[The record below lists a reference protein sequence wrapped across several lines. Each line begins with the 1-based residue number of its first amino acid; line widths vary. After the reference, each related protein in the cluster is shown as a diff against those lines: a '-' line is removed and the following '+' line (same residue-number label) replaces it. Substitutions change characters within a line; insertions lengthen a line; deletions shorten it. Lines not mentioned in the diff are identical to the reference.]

1 MNCNSEQL
9 NQLKESFTEAGATIS
24 VVTGGSK
31 LFSSDEMNDR
41 IIFLSRG
48 QARIIDASS
57 IFGNQTICCVESPQ
71 IFGLS
76 RLFNMPYIELIRA
89 STECEILTL
98 DVEYIKEKSRSLLER
113 IFHSS
118 LDQSEWPFLYSAIK
132 QRFKNETPNIDRGI
146 DFELDSKV
154 LESIEE
160 LKSLEGEIN
169 ENNYPL
175 VYIDMD
181 KSGFTYGQIISPEIC
196 NLSFN
201 NIEWPRILL
210 FKPNPA
216 RIAHQ
221 TTSIQREKKV
231 EIKDVIKKKEN
242 DLIDSLDS
250 KQKSNNEVIKE
261 FLSSPESP
269 SDGFNYI
276 RVKTRRDSFYSCL
289 QMLND
294 YFNLP
299 PRVDALQRAADYL
312 EARESTWSS
321 DILNILDKFGLA
333 VRLVKIDMKRPLNLP
348 TPALWI
354 SKQGHCKLITSKTT
368 RSINLID
375 PIEGRKCLNFNQAF
389 QLFNESQEIV
399 SVDIGLHTPTKK
411 FDIFWLLPYVRRYR
425 TQLVEVFAASFLNQ
439 IFALATPLLFQQ
451 IIDRVISKG
460 ASDALMPLAILML
473 ICALLE
479 VTFSSLRTFQFVE
492 VSNRIDIGV
501 GSAIVS
507 RLLRLNARFFD
518 TRPVGELSS
527 RMGELTNIRNFLTGT
542 ALTVV
547 LDAIFSLLY
556 FSVMMYYSVI
566 LTLIIF
572 LTIPP
577 LMLVTIGIT
586 PITQKLI
593 RRRAEAASRTQS
605 LLVEILGGIQTVKL
619 QNAELSSRKKWED
632 RHLETINQ
640 GFKAILANT
649 SSSNALQLINKLS
662 SIIVIGVGASL
673 VVDNKLTLGELIA
686 FRIIAGY
693 VTQPMMRL
701 ASSWQNFQEMSLSL
715 ERVGDIVNQSL
726 EVKENEETNIAIPEI
741 KGSISLENV
750 SYEYSSS
757 LLS

>member
-1 MNCNSEQL
+1 
-9 NQLKESFTEAGATIS
+9 
-24 VVTGGSK
+24 
-31 LFSSDEMNDR
+31 
-41 IIFLSRG
+41 
-48 QARIIDASS
+48 
-57 IFGNQTICCVESPQ
+57 
-71 IFGLS
+71 
-76 RLFNMPYIELIRA
+76 
-89 STECEILTL
+89 
-98 DVEYIKEKSRSLLER
+98 
-113 IFHSS
+113 
-118 LDQSEWPFLYSAIK
+118 
-132 QRFKNETPNIDRGI
+132 
-146 DFELDSKV
+146 
-154 LESIEE
+154 
-160 LKSLEGEIN
+160 
-169 ENNYPL
+169 
-175 VYIDMD
+175 MD

-375 PIEGRKCLNFNQAF
+375 PIEGRKCLNFNQAL

-518 TRPVGELSS
+518 SRPVGELSS

-547 LDAIFSLLY
+547 FDAIFSLLY
-556 FSVMMYYSVI
+556 FSVMMYYSAI

-741 KGSISLENV
+741 NGSVSLENV

-757 LLS
+757 APPVLSSLSLTFRRGPSQVLLVKVVVVKVLSKNDSTTI